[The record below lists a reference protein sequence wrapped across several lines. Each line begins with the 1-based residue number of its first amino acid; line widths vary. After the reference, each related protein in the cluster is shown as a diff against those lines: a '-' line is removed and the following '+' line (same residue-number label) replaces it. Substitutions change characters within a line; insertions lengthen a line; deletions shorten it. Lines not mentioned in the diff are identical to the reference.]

1 MRISSINTNT
11 RAGVKHNHAR
21 IMKSSK
27 TNQVNNYTN
36 NPHMKAPKLKQY
48 SLGSAKMITRQKSE
62 DERTKKDVVDNL
74 EFQNKQ
80 Q

>member
-27 TNQVNNYTN
+27 TNQVNN

-74 EFQNKQ
+74 DFQNKQ